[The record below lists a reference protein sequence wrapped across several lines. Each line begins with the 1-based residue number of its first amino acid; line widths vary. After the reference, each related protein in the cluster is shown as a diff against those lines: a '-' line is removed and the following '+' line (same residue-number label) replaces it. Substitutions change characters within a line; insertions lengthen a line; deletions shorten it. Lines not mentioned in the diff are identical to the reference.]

1 MSDKLSKAIK
11 TLDAPRRNMR
21 TVANNIKIISEEA
34 KKDLKRIEQIVDKFA
49 SYERKYSPIMNYL
62 SKEEAEELDALLP
75 DSYQRWML
83 IQGFEKEVKSL

>member
-11 TLDAPRRNMR
+11 TLDVPRRNMR
-21 TVANNIKIISEEA
+21 TVANNIKVISEEA
-34 KKDLKRIEQIVDKFA
+34 KKDLKRIEQIINKFN
-49 SYERKYSPIMNYL
+49 SYNNKYSSIMNYL

-83 IQGFEKEVKSL
+83 IQDFEKEVKSL